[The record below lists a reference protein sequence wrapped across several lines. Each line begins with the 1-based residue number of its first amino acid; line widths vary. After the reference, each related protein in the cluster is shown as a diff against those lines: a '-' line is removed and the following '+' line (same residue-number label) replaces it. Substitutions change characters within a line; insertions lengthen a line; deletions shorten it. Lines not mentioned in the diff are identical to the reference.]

1 MLQPNNAITAEHLNA
16 RFGASGAETVLAVAL
31 DRYEGKVAMVS
42 SFGVEA
48 AALLHLLSRL
58 DPTVPVI
65 LLNTLLLFPE
75 TLAYQKEL
83 TATLRLQ
90 DVRIVTPDERADPYR
105 NLYKRDSVACCHL

>member
-48 AALLHLLSRL
+48 AAFCIFCLASIQLYPLS
-58 DPTVPVI
+58 
-65 LLNTLLLFPE
+65 
-75 TLAYQKEL
+75 Y
-83 TATLRLQ
+83 
-90 DVRIVTPDERADPYR
+90 
-105 NLYKRDSVACCHL
+105 